1 MSIEIM
7 VTLTLVDSESL
18 ADMRQQPRTCLPI
31 PAAEA
36 LADGLRAQGIAIS
49 AHLAARLD
57 AAIADAR
64 LITLSTPSA

>member
-18 ADMRQQPRTCLPI
+18 AD
-31 PAAEA
+31 
-36 LADGLRAQGIAIS
+36 GLRAQGIAVS

-64 LITLSTPSA
+64 LITRSTPTA

>member
-18 ADMRQQPRTCLPI
+18 ADMRQQPRTFLPL

-36 LADGLRAQGIAIS
+36 LADGLRAQGVAVS
-49 AHLAARLD
+49 AHLAGRLES
-57 AAIADAR
+57 AIADAR
-64 LITLSTPSA
+64 AITGNTPSA